1 MDKVISATDTL
12 NKQNTE
18 EKHLFSKL
26 DLFNCSVFNT
36 NFLQALIFQR

>member
-26 DLFNCSVFNT
+26 DFSSVFNT